1 MFAIPPRHSSV
12 FDLSQQADAA
22 EVVRRSNRR
31 KLAVFLIV
39 FSLTLLPGLAW
50 NLLRPAEYRASARL
64 QITPGA
70 VAPRIEAS
78 APNAGTAEQ
87 TGQRMDLLTQVQ
99 VLNSRSL
106 LDEVMKRLVRE
117 GHAAAFA
124 GADPVAELQSALSV
138 SPVAGTDVVE
148 LQALGRSPQLLAAIV
163 NTLIDSY
170 RDRLF
175 ASHGD
180 ASRDTLL
187 NLRDEVERLGV
198 TIAEKRAQLAAFR
211 ARSGVISS
219 ERGENEALARI
230 KGLSESLNK
239 ANEDAA
245 KAEAR
250 LNTLR
255 ESTASGKSPV
265 HARDN
270 PTQAS
275 IEQRIS
281 ATREQLRDME
291 RSYTPDFM
299 AMDPTARTLRA
310 RLAELERQLSENR
323 AASLQAALSAAE
335 EGVASSRATVER
347 LRGQIASQRRETQ
360 VFSGNFQEA
369 KALEDDL
376 ARLEGTR
383 RNASERL
390 ARLEASESGRLP
402 MLKLIEAA
410 SVPQSPWQPDYLRD
424 GLFNLLA
431 SFLLG
436 LLAMWFVELFN
447 RSPAPAT
454 PSAVL
459 VPQPWMTPALA
470 IDAALPGPE
479 RVLELTQQ
487 AVPQLSAKASLPRE
501 LTQDEVAALL
511 AGADHEGRLLCAIL
525 LLGLTVDELRELT
538 PGNIDPAKLQLT
550 VRGAAA
556 RTLRL
561 PEWLV
566 QPLASYASDDP
577 AKPLFRNPL
586 GQPLSES
593 EIGARLT
600 CAALDAELDEAQ
612 SVSPAI
618 LRHTCIAHLIRQN
631 VRFSDLAALVGQ
643 LSSDELAAYAA
654 ENPGT
659 RRVGADEI
667 DPIMPAL
674 HRSSVA

>member
-1 MFAIPPRHSSV
+1 
-12 FDLSQQADAA
+12 
-22 EVVRRSNRR
+22 
-31 KLAVFLIV
+31 
-39 FSLTLLPGLAW
+39 
-50 NLLRPAEYRASARL
+50 
-64 QITPGA
+64 
-70 VAPRIEAS
+70 
-78 APNAGTAEQ
+78 
-87 TGQRMDLLTQVQ
+87 MDLLTQVQ
-99 VLNSRSL
+99 VLSSRSL
-106 LDEVMKRLVRE
+106 LAEVINRLVKE
-117 GHAAAFA
+117 GHAAAFS

-175 ASHGD
+175 ASHDD
-180 ASRDTLL
+180 ASRDTLV
-187 NLRDEVERLGV
+187 NLRDEVERLGT

-250 LNTLR
+250 LYSLR
-255 ESTASGKSPV
+255 ESTASGKSAV

-291 RSYTPDFM
+291 RTYTPDFM

-323 AASLQAALSAAE
+323 SASLQAALSTAE

-376 ARLEGTR
+376 ARLEGTQ
-383 RNASERL
+383 RNASDRL

-402 MLKLIEAA
+402 TLKLLEAA

-459 VPQPWMTPALA
+459 VPQPWLTPTLA
-470 IDAALPGPE
+470 IDTSLPMPE
-479 RVLELTQQ
+479 RTRELSQN

-538 PGNIDPAKLQLT
+538 PEDIDPAKLQLR
-550 VRGAAA
+550 VSGASA

-561 PEWLV
+561 PDWLA
-566 QPLASYASDDP
+566 QPLARYAGDDP

-593 EIGARLT
+593 EISARLT
-600 CAALDAELDEAQ
+600 CAALDAELEEAQ
-612 SVSPAI
+612 SVSPAM

-654 ENPGT
+654 DNPGA

-674 HRSSVA
+674 RGSGMA